1 MDTAV
6 TDTLLQVHNNCTTN
20 NSNSVNVGIEIAL
33 LLLGRR
39 GQAQPDW
46 SCAETY

>member
-6 TDTLLQVHNNCTTN
+6 TDTLLQVL